1 MKEEI
6 CVGHL
11 AMFATM
17 RGSYNTA
24 LQRSPIVAH
33 VAREERM
40 YCDLGILKN
49 RGSVEPG

>member
-1 MKEEI
+1 
-6 CVGHL
+6 
-11 AMFATM
+11 MFATM

-24 LQRSPIVAH
+24 LPTVAH